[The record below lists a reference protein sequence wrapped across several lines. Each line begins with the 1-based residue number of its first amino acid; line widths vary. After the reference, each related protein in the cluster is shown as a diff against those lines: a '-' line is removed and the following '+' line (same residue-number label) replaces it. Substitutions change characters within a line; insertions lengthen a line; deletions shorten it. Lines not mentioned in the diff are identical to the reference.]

1 MSRQTDKFNELQKKL
16 HRCKRLKS
24 LTHIQKVKKIDTI
37 WEEQAKTAD
46 PDEFQSILQQ
56 YSNPHDTTQKD
67 ITGPTMVF
75 IRSGY
80 HEAQSAFNHAQ
91 DVARILEDERFNK
104 WTRVLGGDDIK
115 PILHLAGDTG
125 PDEAA
130 RNDKVQ
136 LGGLWLMN
144 KFQFDTIIHRN
155 SPENWSAMN
164 RIERA
169 MKILTDCFCGK
180 ELPIDTHGSHLTN
193 GEVTNESLC
202 LKNMNES
209 GRLLCKNI
217 NNTSNDGYP
226 VYAEY
231 IEPLMGDELVARDK
245 EFYDLNLLA
254 YQTAQHCV
262 TSGYFYQYKQCLRS
276 ECDYCTKTKFMSQ
289 LPLLFPKIFIPP
301 PIVVDNNNGFA
312 LVDREKLSKMK
323 KYHFCGIQLQQQL
336 NLTYPKAFSFDHYNL
351 RYGLKQLSKRFCP
364 FCGMEFASA
373 AKMLRHKR
381 HHHFRKR
388 KSKRKGG
395 DEDEKLHLD
404 IESLQKKANVV
415 KVIRESQSAYLCLL
429 DDDST
434 KWMHYDESFSSKV
447 EEYKAQMEEYN
458 TTNKLDEHGFIVIT
472 ADNYCDFYTHPL
484 ADMLTQ
490 YDSDEDVCDGLDK
503 YHVDKNKSKRKN
515 KRKRSRKQMLNDS
528 GTDEELQG
536 MQRKRRRIYFG
547 PKTDKREMDHS
558 EDDDDNKTDGSSDDD
573 VPIGGYLSKPA
584 VNGNKT
590 DESSSDD
597 DEPII

>member
-46 PDEFQSILQQ
+46 PDEFQSIL
-56 YSNPHDTTQKD
+56 
-67 ITGPTMVF
+67 
-75 IRSGY
+75 
-80 HEAQSAFNHAQ
+80 
-91 DVARILEDERFNK
+91 
-104 WTRVLGGDDIK
+104 
-115 PILHLAGDTG
+115 
-125 PDEAA
+125 
-130 RNDKVQ
+130 
-136 LGGLWLMN
+136 
-144 KFQFDTIIHRN
+144 
-155 SPENWSAMN
+155 
-164 RIERA
+164 
-169 MKILTDCFCGK
+169 
-180 ELPIDTHGSHLTN
+180 
-193 GEVTNESLC
+193 
-202 LKNMNES
+202 
-209 GRLLCKNI
+209 
-217 NNTSNDGYP
+217 
-226 VYAEY
+226 
-231 IEPLMGDELVARDK
+231 PL
-245 EFYDLNLLA
+245 
-254 YQTAQHCV
+254 
-262 TSGYFYQYKQCLRS
+262 
-276 ECDYCTKTKFMSQ
+276 FMSQ

-536 MQRKRRRIYFG
+536 MQR
-547 PKTDKREMDHS
+547 
-558 EDDDDNKTDGSSDDD
+558 
-573 VPIGGYLSKPA
+573 
-584 VNGNKT
+584 
-590 DESSSDD
+590 
-597 DEPII
+597 

>member
-46 PDEFQSILQQ
+46 PD
-56 YSNPHDTTQKD
+56 
-67 ITGPTMVF
+67 
-75 IRSGY
+75 
-80 HEAQSAFNHAQ
+80 
-91 DVARILEDERFNK
+91 
-104 WTRVLGGDDIK
+104 
-115 PILHLAGDTG
+115 
-125 PDEAA
+125 PD
-130 RNDKVQ
+130 
-136 LGGLWLMN
+136 
-144 KFQFDTIIHRN
+144 
-155 SPENWSAMN
+155 
-164 RIERA
+164 
-169 MKILTDCFCGK
+169 GK
-180 ELPIDTHGSHLTN
+180 N
-193 GEVTNESLC
+193 
-202 LKNMNES
+202 
-209 GRLLCKNI
+209 
-217 NNTSNDGYP
+217 
-226 VYAEY
+226 
-231 IEPLMGDELVARDK
+231 
-245 EFYDLNLLA
+245 
-254 YQTAQHCV
+254 
-262 TSGYFYQYKQCLRS
+262 
-276 ECDYCTKTKFMSQ
+276 
-289 LPLLFPKIFIPP
+289 
-301 PIVVDNNNGFA
+301 
-312 LVDREKLSKMK
+312 
-323 KYHFCGIQLQQQL
+323 
-336 NLTYPKAFSFDHYNL
+336 
-351 RYGLKQLSKRFCP
+351 
-364 FCGMEFASA
+364 
-373 AKMLRHKR
+373 
-381 HHHFRKR
+381 KR